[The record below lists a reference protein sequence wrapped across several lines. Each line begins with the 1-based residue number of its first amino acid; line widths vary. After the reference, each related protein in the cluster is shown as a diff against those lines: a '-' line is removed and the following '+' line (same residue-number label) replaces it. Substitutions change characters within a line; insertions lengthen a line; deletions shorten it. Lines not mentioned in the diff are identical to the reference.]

1 MSYENLLLE
10 TQDGITRITVNRPKA
25 LNALNRATLV
35 ELDRALQDLPSGTR
49 VLVLT
54 GAGEKSFV
62 AGADITEM
70 SAMSATEANAF
81 SALGHRALSRIEA
94 LTVPVIAEVNG
105 YALGGGCELMLAC
118 DFAIASDNARFGQP
132 EVGLGVTPGFGGTTR
147 LVRRIGEARARQLL
161 FTGEQVSATDAQ
173 SMGLVNQVVPA
184 AGLRDR
190 VTELAQKIVKNA
202 PLAVAYAK
210 RLAIAAKETDL
221 STANLL
227 EQQVF
232 GLCFATE
239 DQKEGMRAFVTREQP
254 TWRGA

>member
-1 MSYENLLLE
+1 MSFENLLIE
-10 TQDGITRITVNRPKA
+10 TGDGVTRLTVNRPKA
-25 LNALNRATLV
+25 LNALNRATLA
-35 ELDRALQDLPSGTR
+35 ELDRALSDLPAETR
-49 VLVLT
+49 VLVIT
-54 GAGEKSFV
+54 GGGEKSFI

-70 SAMSATEANAF
+70 ASMGATEASTF
-81 SALGHRALSRIEA
+81 SAMGHRVLSRIEA
-94 LTVPVIAEVNG
+94 LPVPVIAEVNG

-118 DFAIASDNARFGQP
+118 DFAIASDNARLGQP

-161 FTGEQVSATDAQ
+161 FTGEQISAQEAQ
-173 SMGLVNQVVPA
+173 AIGLVNQVVPA

-190 VTELAQKIVKNA
+190 VNELAQKIVKNA

-232 GLCFATE
+232 GLCFATQ
-239 DQKEGMRAFVTREQP
+239 DQKEGMRAFVTRERP
-254 TWRGA
+254 NWKGA